1 MDQIFST
8 DDLHPRDR
16 FDCWHEV
23 ASERIIGHRSR
34 TKNRSTF
41 EAELHAGTL
50 ADIGLLLVRNSPMH
64 AVRTHRHVARGRG
77 DDLLVCLQ
85 MAGRVVFEQDGREAV
100 LQENAFCLIDPLRTS
115 SVEFF
120 DGSKML
126 VIKLARPSVEAR
138 VGKTHRMTARSI
150 SSRESIGSLTASFL
164 TLLPTHA
171 GKIETTEAKVV
182 QEQTL
187 DLVALSL
194 AAAIKGEP
202 ILSQTSSLVILKLRA
217 AIDARLADPGLVP
230 SEAAEAAGVSV
241 RYANALLAKQGT
253 SLARLIQT
261 CRLERCRKLLEEPLQ
276 AHRSVSEIA
285 FSWGFS
291 T

>member
-1 MDQIFST
+1 
-8 DDLHPRDR
+8 
-16 FDCWHEV
+16 
-23 ASERIIGHRSR
+23 
-34 TKNRSTF
+34 
-41 EAELHAGTL
+41 
-50 ADIGLLLVRNSPMH
+50 
-64 AVRTHRHVARGRG
+64 
-77 DDLLVCLQ
+77 
-85 MAGRVVFEQDGREAV
+85 
-100 LQENAFCLIDPLRTS
+100 
-115 SVEFF
+115 
-120 DGSKML
+120 
-126 VIKLARPSVEAR
+126 
-138 VGKTHRMTARSI
+138 MTARSI
-150 SSRESIGSLTASFL
+150 SSRELIGSLTASFL

-187 DLVALSL
+187 DLVALSV

-217 AIDARLADPGLVP
+217 AIDAGLADPGLVP

-291 T
+291 DLSYFGRSFKKAFLEFHRENTAIEVEVGGAACNCAGCIPDGVG